1 MKEKARLLPLLVLY
15 VLVVLYASSNVISDD
30 QVRYVWFANNL
41 AHGYY
46 SPRYHINLWSGPG
59 YPILL
64 LPFVLLNLPWLAAK
78 LLNALLLF
86 LAILYFHSTL
96 RLYIRERPAFYFSC
110 LLGVY
115 LPFLRYTHLLLT
127 EELALFLLCGFLFH
141 FCKLCRSGKTRWGEL
156 AIASIYLAYLALTK
170 IFLGYVILTGLI
182 LSMALYLWKRGSALK
197 RTVLVCCFALL
208 CCSPYLA
215 YTYSL
220 TGRIFYW
227 GNSAGISLYWISN
240 PKESELGSWFSPERV
255 LENPGQFQPHV
266 GFFRELERLPSIQQD
281 DELKRRAFYN
291 ITHYPRT
298 FVKNWLANVGRLLF
312 SYPYAYTQQK
322 LSTYFYVIPNMFLFV
337 LSILLI
343 YPTYMARKLIPHE
356 IYAMMSFGIIYLGG
370 TSLLSGVFPRQSM
383 LVVPVLFLWIIYTLM
398 RVLEFRIAE
407 GQPFSPPHT

>member
-1 MKEKARLLPLLVLY
+1 MKDKARLLPLLVLY
-15 VLVVLYASSNVISDD
+15 VLVVLFAASSAILAD

-46 SPRYHINLWSGPG
+46 SPRYHVNLWSGPG

-86 LAILYFHSTL
+86 MAILYFHSTL
-96 RLYIRERPAFYFSC
+96 RLYVRNRLALYFSC

-115 LPFLRYTHLLLT
+115 LPFLRYIHLLLT
-127 EELALFLLCGFLFH
+127 EELALFLMCGFLFH
-141 FCKLCRSGKTRWGEL
+141 FCNLHRSGKTRWGQL

-170 IFLGYVILTGLI
+170 IFLGYVILIGLL
-182 LSMALYLWKRGSALK
+182 LSVALYLWKRGSALK
-197 RTVLVCCFALL
+197 RTVLVCCFALV
-208 CCSPYLA
+208 CCSPYLV

-220 TGRIFYW
+220 TGKIFYW
-227 GNSAGISLYWISN
+227 GNSGGSSLYWISN
-240 PKESELGSWFSPERV
+240 PKESELGNWFSSENV
-255 LENPGQFQPHV
+255 LENPAQFQPHL
-266 GFFRELERLPSIQQD
+266 GFFQELERLPTIQRD

-298 FVKNWLANVGRLLF
+298 FFKNWLANMGRLLF
-312 SYPYAYTQQK
+312 NYPYAYTQQK

-343 YPTYMARKLIPHE
+343 YPTVRGRKLIPYE
-356 IYAMMSFGIIYLGG
+356 IYAMTFFAILYLGG
-370 TSLLSGVFPRQSM
+370 SSLISGVSPRQSM

-407 GQPFSPPHT
+407 GQPFSPPPT